1 MRDQMKTT
9 RAALPIQV
17 RENNEDAIPDVINT
31 DQWTSCHVVI
41 QIVSLAAAADG
52 GQHGRC
58 DYESVHVLTNCHK
71 VGRS

>member
-41 QIVSLAAAADG
+41 QVVSLATAADG

-58 DYESVHVLTNCHK
+58 D
-71 VGRS
+71 